1 MCLKMIQVNS
11 IMLSNVN
18 IEVIMMIL
26 IIQLMKIKIL
36 KVDK

>member
-1 MCLKMIQVNS
+1 MIQVNS

-36 KVDK
+36 KADK

>member
-1 MCLKMIQVNS
+1 MIQVNT
-11 IMLSNVN
+11 IILSNVN

-36 KVDK
+36 KADK